1 VAASKIV
8 GEKGEKRPNG
18 AFYEAAPISSVNKG
32 FFASGIKTK
41 QVTCMDKGFFRFQA
55 EPVTVVNKG
64 FFSNYTSGFGG

>member
-32 FFASGIKTK
+32 FFVCGIKTK
-41 QVTCMDKGFFRFQA
+41 
-55 EPVTVVNKG
+55 
-64 FFSNYTSGFGG
+64 